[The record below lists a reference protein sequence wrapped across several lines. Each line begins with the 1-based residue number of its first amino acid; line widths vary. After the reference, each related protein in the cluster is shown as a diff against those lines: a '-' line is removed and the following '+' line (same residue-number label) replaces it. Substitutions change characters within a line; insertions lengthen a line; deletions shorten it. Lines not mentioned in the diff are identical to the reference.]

1 MDSTTTTMTLIDLFM
16 IGGIF
21 MWPLL
26 VFSIITVALILERAI
41 FFIYYN
47 LNLKGLSKNVLDVL
61 KNKDINKA
69 ISYCEK
75 APKRQIGAKVI
86 LEGLKVSK
94 YGEDMMEKVINAE
107 AAEMITKLENGFDIL
122 TAMGSLSPLTGF
134 LGTVSGMISAFS
146 AIANATDVN
155 AQLVAGGIFEALITT
170 VYGLIIAIIAI
181 SGYSVLA
188 HIVDKFANDIESIS
202 TDVITTIIINN
213 ENVINENIIKDEKND
228 EKNEDENKQ
237 FIV

>member
-1 MDSTTTTMTLIDLFM
+1 MDSASTSMTLIDMFK

-26 VFSIITVALILERAI
+26 IFSIITFALILERSI

-47 LNLKGLSKNVLDVL
+47 LSLKDVSKNVLNAL
-61 KNKDINKA
+61 RNKDLNKA
-69 ISYCEK
+69 IDYCEK
-75 APKRQIGAKVI
+75 APKRKIGAKII

-94 YGEDMMEKVINAE
+94 YGEEMMEKVINAE
-107 AAEMITKLENGFDIL
+107 ATEKITKLENGFDIL

-146 AIANATDVN
+146 AIAKATDVN

-170 VYGLIIAIIAI
+170 VFGLIIAIIAI

-188 HIVDKFANDIESIS
+188 HIVDKFASEVESVS
-202 TDVITTIIINN
+202 TDVITTIVMNN
-213 ENVINENIIKDEKND
+213 DSSSSQK
-228 EKNEDENKQ
+228 
-237 FIV
+237 